1 MGRLIALISA
11 DGPSGSF
18 SSRLT
23 AAASS
28 MLHLGFCRVVG
39 ASRFAKGQTEMADT
53 LEPGATIAFRIASPT
68 RPLSERARRDD
79 VPESALACG
88 EQKGEYRETALL
100 FEPTP
105 LKPESTRIFNGERFG
120 VLLDAWRGEMGGKR
134 RLASTTVG
142 GAWTGTLA
150 LRWTSKAAP
159 LAEAAAAGREM
170 LVLRRRR

>member
-1 MGRLIALISA
+1 M
-11 DGPSGSF
+11 
-18 SSRLT
+18 
-23 AAASS
+23 
-28 MLHLGFCRVVG
+28 VG
-39 ASRFAKGQTEMADT
+39 ASRFANGQTEMPDT
-53 LEPGATIAFRIASPT
+53 LAPGATIAFRNASPT

-79 VPESALACG
+79 VPESALDCG

-100 FEPTP
+100 LEPTP